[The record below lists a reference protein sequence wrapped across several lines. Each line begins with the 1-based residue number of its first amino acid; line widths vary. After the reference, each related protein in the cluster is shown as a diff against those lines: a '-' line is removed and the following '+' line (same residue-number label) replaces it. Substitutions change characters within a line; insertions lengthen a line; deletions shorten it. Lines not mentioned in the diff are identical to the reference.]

1 MINTKLNIIMIDHIK
16 LLSGVIELF
25 FINSHYIITIRY
37 LMTKGPGFVYILTN
51 PSFKEDWVKIGKSAR
66 PVNVR
71 SKELDNTAVPLPF
84 EIYATLKTV
93 KYSEVERLVH
103 KTIDRLTDLRIRSS
117 REFFNITPAEA
128 LNILRDISETL
139 DDAEIQE
146 YVTDTSMLETRPDNS
161 QPRHQRRKQFWTE
174 FIQYCKDNDG
184 LYAGNSPVG
193 DNWIGKSLRV
203 SNGVNINA
211 VIGYD
216 FARQEIYINSGS
228 KELNKKLFDYTYANK
243 NDLQSQV
250 SAPLVWER
258 LDDKV
263 TCRIKVEM
271 PVHTFDVEDR
281 TPIFAFLAKYADE
294 MFTAFHN
301 CLIDFK
307 A

>member
-1 MINTKLNIIMIDHIK
+1 MK
-16 LLSGVIELF
+16 E
-25 FINSHYIITIRY
+25 
-37 LMTKGPGFVYILTN
+37 PGYVYILTN
-51 PSFKEDWVKIGKSAR
+51 PSFKEDWVKIGKSSR
-66 PVNVR
+66 PVDVR

-103 KTIDRLTDLRIRSS
+103 KTIDRLTDLRIRAN

-146 YVTDTSMLETRPDNS
+146 YAAATASIPDTRPDDGQS
-161 QPRHQRRKQFWTE
+161 RHQRRKEFWAE
-174 FIQYCKDNDG
+174 FIQYCKDHDG

-203 SNGVNINA
+203 SNGVSVNA

-216 FARQEIYINSGS
+216 FARHEVYINSGN
-228 KELNKKLFDYTYANK
+228 KEHNKKVFDYTYAHK
-243 NDLQSQV
+243 DELQAQV
-250 SAPLVWER
+250 SQPLIWER

-263 TCRIKVEM
+263 TCRIKVETL
-271 PVHTFDVEDR
+271 VKVFELDDR
-281 TPIFAFLAKYADE
+281 TPVFEFLTKAADE
-294 MFTAFHN
+294 MYTAFHN
-301 CLIDFK
+301 CLKDFK

>member
-1 MINTKLNIIMIDHIK
+1 MK
-16 LLSGVIELF
+16 E
-25 FINSHYIITIRY
+25 
-37 LMTKGPGFVYILTN
+37 PGYVYILTN
-51 PSFKEDWVKIGKSAR
+51 PSFKEDWVKIGKSSR
-66 PVNVR
+66 PVDVR

-103 KTIDRLTDLRIRSS
+103 KTIDRLTDLRIRPS

-146 YVTDTSMLETRPDNS
+146 YVTEATPMLETRPDDV
-161 QPRHQRRKQFWTE
+161 QPRRQRRKEFWAE
-174 FIQYCKDNDG
+174 FIQYCKDHDG

-203 SNGVNINA
+203 SNGVSVNA

-216 FARQEIYINSGS
+216 FIRHEVYINSGNRD
-228 KELNKKLFDYTYANK
+228 LNKKVFDYAYARK
-243 NDLQSQV
+243 DDLQQQV
-250 SAPLVWER
+250 SAPLIWER

-263 TCRIKVEM
+263 TCRIKVEQE
-271 PVHTFDVEDR
+271 VRVFEVQDR
-281 TPIFAFLAKYADE
+281 TPLFAFLAQYADE
-294 MFTAFHN
+294 MYTAFHN
-301 CLIDFK
+301 CLVGFK
-307 A
+307 G

>member
-1 MINTKLNIIMIDHIK
+1 MK
-16 LLSGVIELF
+16 E
-25 FINSHYIITIRY
+25 
-37 LMTKGPGFVYILTN
+37 PGYVYILTN
-51 PSFKEDWVKIGKSAR
+51 PSFKEDWVKIGKSSR

-71 SKELDNTAVPLPF
+71 SKELDNTAVPMPF

-103 KTIDRLTDLRIRSS
+103 KTIDRLTDLRIRPN
-117 REFFNITPAEA
+117 REFFNITPGEA

-146 YVTDTSMLETRPDNS
+146 YVKEDASIPETRPDDG

-203 SNGVNINA
+203 SNGVSVNA

-216 FARQEIYINSGS
+216 FVRHEVYINSGN
-228 KELNKKLFDYTYANK
+228 KELNKKVFDYAYARK
-243 NDLQSQV
+243 EDLQKQIST
-250 SAPLVWER
+250 PIIWER

-263 TCRIKVEM
+263 TCRIKVEKE
-271 PVHTFDVEDR
+271 VHPFEVEDR

-294 MFTAFHN
+294 MYTAFHN
-301 CLIDFK
+301 CLKDFK
-307 A
+307 G